1 MTHLHP
7 FSNPMLTTIRATLLP
22 AILLA
27 GCATLVHP
35 PRTPAGE
42 PDLRGLEA
50 RVASAIDAGDTAT
63 LEILVAP
70 GFALVGQDT
79 TRRVE
84 RDAWIA
90 NTRRFTF
97 DSVRAEVTS
106 ATARGDTADVALR
119 MHFIVSGP
127 ERPRAREIYDLA
139 DRWVRSDG
147 SWKLARRR
155 LLVRQTLPV

>member
-1 MTHLHP
+1 
-7 FSNPMLTTIRATLLP
+7 MLTFIRTTLLAQ

-27 GCATLVHP
+27 GCATVQPP
-35 PRTPAGE
+35 PRTSDD
-42 PDLRGLEA
+42 DLRAVEA
-50 RVASAIDAGDTAT
+50 RVASAIDAGDTAA
-63 LEILVAP
+63 LELLVAP
-70 GFALVGQDT
+70 GFALVAQDT

-106 ATARGDTADVALR
+106 TAARGDTAEVALR
-119 MHFIVSGP
+119 LHFIVSGP

-147 SWKLARRR
+147 AWKLARRR
-155 LLVRQTLPV
+155 ILARQTRPG